1 MLGNFGNVANVEM
14 LPMANSQFDGGGK
27 LDIGTALACARLDS
41 LESRIPLARRICWL
55 LDIGYL
61 YIQQDKID
69 VIHPIWYNFARL
81 AKTIPE
87 RD

>member
-1 MLGNFGNVANVEM
+1 M
-14 LPMANSQFDGGGK
+14 
-27 LDIGTALACARLDS
+27 DIGTALACARLDS
-41 LESRIPLARRICWL
+41 LESGIPLARRIRWL

-61 YIQQDKID
+61 RIQQDTID

-81 AKTIPE
+81 VKTIPE